1 MSLLDL
7 TTTLQEP
14 MLLLFQAGDSWDRG
28 GSSRQDVWNPIITW
42 LRAILLSAGGLGMV
56 LGVAHKLYGDDDSS
70 RETFW
75 SGVIGASVTG
85 LFIGLLAEPFV
96 DVLRAAMGL

>member
-1 MSLLDL
+1 MNVFEPSTLL
-7 TTTLQEP
+7 EP
-14 MLLLFQAGDSWDRG
+14 MLMLLQAGDAWDRG
-28 GSSRQDVWNPIITW
+28 GSSRQDVWGPIIGW
-42 LRAILLSAGGLGMV
+42 LRAILLSAAGLGMI
-56 LGVAHKLYGDDDSS
+56 LGIVHKLYGDDDSS

-75 SGVIGASVTG
+75 NGVIGASVTG